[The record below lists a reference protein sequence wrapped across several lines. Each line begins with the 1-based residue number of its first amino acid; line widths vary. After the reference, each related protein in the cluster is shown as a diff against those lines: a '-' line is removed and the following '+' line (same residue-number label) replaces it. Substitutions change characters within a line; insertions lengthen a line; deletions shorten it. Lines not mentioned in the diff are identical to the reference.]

1 MATKHQGITYG
12 GNLRVPLGVSE
23 MPVNFE
29 AGGGLHVYTDSSWG
43 NSAKPFGGY
52 IIMLHNGPVDWS
64 SKKLRIVA
72 DSTCE
77 AETATASRAV
87 KPLLFIR
94 ELLNTMGVPTR
105 GATLFMVENQAM
117 MQMVQKEGMTSRT
130 RYFERATLCLFVKE
144 AYVKGVVDLVLVSTV
159 EEVAD
164 IFTKALD
171 ATTFNKMK
179 AYIFNV
185 ADKVMAER
193 GMKLLGKLQSA
204 VRMFQG

>member
-1 MATKHQGITYG
+1 MKPSETVLGAPRPPGGTDLWAHLFLWVDHFLCHVPLGRTQFLPDLFLRPITNPEGDSFYLVATKHQGITYG

-77 AETATASRAV
+77 AETATWSRDWR
-87 KPLLFIR
+87 R
-94 ELLNTMGVPTR
+94 ELSSPSCSSVNCLTR
-105 GATLFMVENQAM
+105 WAF
-117 MQMVQKEGMTSRT
+117 
-130 RYFERATLCLFVKE
+130 
-144 AYVKGVVDLVLVSTV
+144 
-159 EEVAD
+159 
-164 IFTKALD
+164 
-171 ATTFNKMK
+171 
-179 AYIFNV
+179 
-185 ADKVMAER
+185 
-193 GMKLLGKLQSA
+193 LLGALRCSW
-204 VRMFQG
+204 

>member
-77 AETATASRAV
+77 AETATWSRDWR
-87 KPLLFIR
+87 R
-94 ELLNTMGVPTR
+94 ELSSPSCSSVNCLTR
-105 GATLFMVENQAM
+105 WAF
-117 MQMVQKEGMTSRT
+117 
-130 RYFERATLCLFVKE
+130 
-144 AYVKGVVDLVLVSTV
+144 
-159 EEVAD
+159 
-164 IFTKALD
+164 
-171 ATTFNKMK
+171 
-179 AYIFNV
+179 
-185 ADKVMAER
+185 
-193 GMKLLGKLQSA
+193 LLGALRCSW
-204 VRMFQG
+204 

>member
-1 MATKHQGITYG
+1 MFLWEEHSSSQIYFYDQ
-12 GNLRVPLGVSE
+12 LRTRRGTHSIWWPRSIKVSLMVAIFVPLGVSE

-29 AGGGLHVYTDSSWG
+29 AGGGLHVHTDSSWG

-77 AETATASRAV
+77 AETAPASRAV

-117 MQMVQKEGMTSRT
+117 MQMDGSEGRH
-130 RYFERATLCLFVKE
+130 
-144 AYVKGVVDLVLVSTV
+144 
-159 EEVAD
+159 D
-164 IFTKALD
+164 IAH
-171 ATTFNKMK
+171 
-179 AYIFNV
+179 
-185 ADKVMAER
+185 
-193 GMKLLGKLQSA
+193 A
-204 VRMFQG
+204 VF